1 VSDRFFAAP
10 WGNTLIAMT
19 VLGSV
24 LLLGIPLVGLLTAPR
39 ADLGWWLLMMVL
51 PVLIWAIAAL
61 FTIRGYVLTDDT
73 LQVQR
78 FGWQTTI
85 SLQDLRS
92 ADDRPQAMRHSW
104 RLLGNGGLFSFTG
117 KFRNHALGTYRAFVT
132 DLEHTVVLTFP
143 DRKIVLSPANPGE
156 FVDSVLPRQTNA

>member
-1 VSDRFFAAP
+1 
-10 WGNTLIAMT
+10 
-19 VLGSV
+19 
-24 LLLGIPLVGLLTAPR
+24 
-39 ADLGWWLLMMVL
+39 
-51 PVLIWAIAAL
+51 
-61 FTIRGYVLTDDT
+61 

-92 ADDRPQAMRHSW
+92 ADYRPPAMAMVVLPLLLWAIAALSIIVGYVLTDDPLPVQRLGWKTAIRLQDW
-104 RLLGNGGLFSFTG
+104 RSADY
-117 KFRNHALGTYRAFVT
+117 RPPAMDPYRAFVT
-132 DLEHTVVLTFP
+132 DLKHTVVLTFP